1 MKRSVSEVAAFAATV
16 IVAAAVGF
24 GIPLL
29 WVWVGSQ
36 VQGGT
41 GSGASNLSFS
51 VAMLILFGIIVSYLI
66 VLYIAGWVIMR
77 FGGEPAAGPQRGS
90 ANSPWM
96 RGMTDSRAITPRH
109 TTQIERIE
117 RTFVITTILVTAAV
131 SIWFFGFAGS
141 PLPSQ

>member
-1 MKRSVSEVAAFAATV
+1 MKRSVSEIAAFAATI
-16 IVAAAVGF
+16 IVAAAIGF

-41 GSGASNLSFS
+41 GSASNLDFS
-51 VAMLILFGIIVSYLI
+51 VAMLILFGIIVSYVV
-66 VLYIAGWVIMR
+66 VLYLAGWVMTR
-77 FGGEPAAGPQRGS
+77 FGGEPLEGPQRGS

-96 RGMTDSRAITPRH
+96 RGMTDSRAIHPGHPSR
-109 TTQIERIE
+109 IDRIE
-117 RTFVITTILVTAAV
+117 RTFVITTIIVTVAV

-141 PLPSQ
+141 PLPAQ